1 VSPTLLPQ
9 AGCQPAR
16 RSRLLLLLLL
26 LLLLQRHCL
35 RLPSRMPQTFLTTTG
50 GLAAAG
56 ATRRIFPKRRTTRL
70 AYVRC
75 TELWRRLTLRR
86 LLLLLLLLLLRRLPS
101 GLETARKLLLQ
112 ALCVTRSCPSR
123 LSLQHRLSL
132 LQM

>member
-16 RSRLLLLLLL
+16 RSRLLLL

-86 LLLLLLLLLLRRLPS
+86 RLPLLLRRLPS